1 MDVKVDGMEIN
12 AAKRRKKREIIIDIG
27 KVSID
32 IGKLVLGSIALGGIL
47 RGDIKPLALL
57 IGGFVTSLLLIVL
70 GIILL
75 AITKE

>member
-1 MDVKVDGMEIN
+1 MDEAEIN

-57 IGGFVTSLLLIVL
+57 IGGFATSLLLIVL

>member
-1 MDVKVDGMEIN
+1 MDEMEIN
-12 AAKRRKKREIIIDIG
+12 ATKRRKKREIIIDIG

-57 IGGFVTSLLLIVL
+57 IGGFAASLLLIVL